1 MAEPLRVLLLGAGR
15 RLWRPGDG
23 HPRAPRVWGPLDPA
37 RSLGPGPPSLRNSGT
52 CSRSHFIAFRAEGHH
67 HGTFFPPFKRHFETC
82 AASETWL
89 SGQKALPS
97 LSGMRRRRPRPPLS
111 RAPLRPAPRSDQ
123 IYCPH
128 QAGAVR
134 FSVPLLA
141 APPPPFSRG
150 FTLSL
155 VKDKCLFGGLR
166 RGRLHKPA
174 GLGPPP
180 SDRPIHP
187 GGPGRAVAQTQRAV
201 AVTEVPVG
209 PRQLRVWV

>member
-97 LSGMRRRRPRPPLS
+97 LSGMRRRRPRPPHS

-128 QAGAVR
+128 QAGASASQSHCWR
-134 FSVPLLA
+134 H
-141 APPPPFSRG
+141 PPPPVFSRG

-174 GLGPPP
+174 GPFSGRVWAPLRPTGP
-180 SDRPIHP
+180 STP
-187 GGPGRAVAQTQRAV
+187 GGQDVLS
-201 AVTEVPVG
+201 
-209 PRQLRVWV
+209 PRPSGL